1 MGREY
6 CLVSAAWDPEQYLR
20 FADERSRPFEDLLA
34 RVSPAAFFGSG
45 GGAGVL
51 GSGAAAGAGGRAECT
66 GRPRPALVV
75 DLGCGPGNLT
85 ERLSD
90 RWPWARVVGVDN
102 SPEMIDRAST
112 LARRVGHEAE
122 GEPGAS
128 ATAAAGRLEFV
139 AGDLRSYQ
147 PDEPVDV
154 VLSAATLQW
163 VPDHVELFGRF
174 LSWLAPGGCFAFHV
188 PGNFDQP
195 SHVLLHELATSDR
208 WRDRLAAAVESE
220 PSSLEPDVYLRALL
234 DAGASVVDVWE
245 TTYFHLLHGPDAVLE
260 WIKGTGLRPVLGALG
275 EGPDRAEF
283 LASYGAA
290 LRAAYPRDE
299 QDRTVFPFRRIFAV
313 AWRGG

>member
-1 MGREY
+1 M
-6 CLVSAAWDPEQYLR
+6 SAAWDPEQYLR

-34 RVSPAAFFGSG
+34 RVGRTGGIGSR
-45 GGAGVL
+45 GGADQPV
-51 GSGAAAGAGGRAECT
+51 
-66 GRPRPALVV
+66 PALVV

-85 ERLSD
+85 ASLSD
-90 RWPWARVVGVDN
+90 RWPSARVVGVDS
-102 SPEMIDRAST
+102 SPEMVERASS
-112 LARRVGHEAE
+112 LAR
-122 GEPGAS
+122 P
-128 ATAAAGRLEFV
+128 GRLEFV
-139 AGDLRSYQ
+139 AGDLRCFE
-147 PDEPVDV
+147 PDGPVDV
-154 VLSAATLQW
+154 LVSAATLQW
-163 VPDHVELFGRF
+163 VPGHVELFGRF

-220 PSSLEPDVYLRALL
+220 PSSLGPAVYLRALL
-234 DAGASVVDVWE
+234 DAGASAVDVWE
-245 TTYFHLLHGPDAVLE
+245 TTYFHLLQGHDAVLE

-299 QDRTVFPFRRIFAV
+299 EDRTVFPFRRIFAV
-313 AWRGG
+313 AWRGA